1 MGGDVGGFYNVE
13 WGKKTVVT
21 PKYVVGGGAQS

>member
-13 WGKKTVVT
+13 WGKKIVVIL
-21 PKYVVGGGAQS
+21 KYVVGGGV